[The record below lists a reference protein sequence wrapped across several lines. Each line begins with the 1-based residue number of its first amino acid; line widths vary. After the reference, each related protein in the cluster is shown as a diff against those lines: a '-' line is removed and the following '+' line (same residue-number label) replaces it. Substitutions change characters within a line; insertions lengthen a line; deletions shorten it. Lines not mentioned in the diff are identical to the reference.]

1 MFNDVDTH
9 CRRSFISQVHPQDL
23 FPCRWSEQMYLTTK
37 LTPVCAGDS
46 HECMLPVKSGFDQD
60 FDWQNV

>member
-1 MFNDVDTH
+1 
-9 CRRSFISQVHPQDL
+9 
-23 FPCRWSEQMYLTTK
+23 MYLTTK

-60 FDWQNV
+60 FDTSSLCGSRTKGNHASLVC